1 MRFCSGEDRNIRHVK
16 KAVEEPFKEN
26 ETKWLLWQLVR
37 LSLTRFLRLLLLPR
51 GDTAFLFWPWMPPS
65 APTPPVWCA
74 EGAGAVADQL
84 LHGHF
89 FQCQETTVARAY
101 FKCMSSVGLLLK
113 IAAGSESQ
121 PNHWVMSQGHHQV
134 SPLPFR
140 PCKVQAPLQCGHA
153 ASQWLV
159 TCRLGGLQ
167 RLSGHKNSV
176 SGRKRFPPLLQAPW
190 LVLLSEVGG
199 LLWDLALPWGRI
211 CGNPVKVLLCLQC
224 TKEPLTGHNVAK
236 NWVQQGSST
245 DLICSTVLSQGNEQK
260 LTNNYQQW

>member
-1 MRFCSGEDRNIRHVK
+1 M
-16 KAVEEPFKEN
+16 EEPFKEK

-74 EGAGAVADQL
+74 EGAGTVADQL

-113 IAAGSESQ
+113 IATVSESQ

-134 SPLPFR
+134 SPLTFR
-140 PCKVQAPLQCGHA
+140 PCKVQAPLPWA
-153 ASQWLV
+153 M
-159 TCRLGGLQ
+159 R
-167 RLSGHKNSV
+167 RV
-176 SGRKRFPPLLQAPW
+176 SGRWPAGW
-190 LVLLSEVGG
+190 EVCRGFQVIKILFQG
-199 LLWDLALPWGRI
+199 VKDSHLCCKPRGSFFFQKLGACRNSGMWDLALPHGRI
-211 CGNPVKVLLCLQC
+211 CGNPVKFLLCPQF
-224 TKEPLTGHNVAK
+224 
-236 NWVQQGSST
+236 
-245 DLICSTVLSQGNEQK
+245 
-260 LTNNYQQW
+260 